1 MPRSVKIILFSASG
15 LVGLLVLLAL
25 ALLFFVDANA
35 YKPRLEAAASKALG
49 LEVKVNGRLGFGF
62 FPGLRVTLEDAHI
75 RNRGVDLVSAREAS
89 IEIELLPL
97 LREEVHINEIALQQ
111 PRITIERDRDG
122 QFNFEKPGPAQAA
135 LPALNLDKVSFA
147 GATLQYTDQQTGDG
161 IEAMDCRLA
170 LYRPRL
176 ARGKSPEF
184 IKNLSFTA
192 ELACGEI
199 RKNDFTLYELKL
211 AAVAKQGV
219 FDLKPVTLRF
229 FGGYGSGSLRA
240 DFSGAAPAHHVVYAL
255 EQFRLEEL
263 SKVVSPQNIAE
274 GWMDFSA
281 DLVLQGK
288 TLNELKQ
295 TAAGQ
300 VSLRGENLKL
310 EGTDLDKKFD
320 RYESSQNFNLADVGA
335 FFLGGPVGVAVTKGY
350 NFASIFKGAGGH
362 SEIRQLVSE
371 WKVEHGVAQAQDVAL
386 ATPKNRLALMGGLDF
401 INERFENMTMALID
415 AKGCALVR
423 QNIHGTFQKPVVEK
437 PGIFKTLTGP
447 ARKLL
452 QKGRELLPGGECEVF
467 YAGTVTPPK

>member
-1 MPRSVKIILFSASG
+1 MPRAVKIILFAISG
-15 LVGLLVLLAL
+15 FVGLLVLLAL

-35 YKPRLEAAASKALG
+35 YKPRLEVAASQALG
-49 LEVKVNGRLGFGF
+49 MEVKVGGRLGFGF
-62 FPGLRVTLEDAHI
+62 FPGLLITLEDAHI
-75 RNRGVDLVSAREAS
+75 RNRGMDLVSAKEARLA
-89 IEIELLPL
+89 IDLLPL
-97 LREEVHINEIALQQ
+97 LHEEVRISEIALQQ
-111 PRITIERDRDG
+111 PKITIERDRDG
-122 QFNFEKPGPAQAA
+122 QFNFEKPEAVKAD
-135 LPALNLDKVSFA
+135 LPALNLDKVSLE
-147 GATLQYTDQQTGDG
+147 GATLQYTDQQTGAG
-161 IEAMDCRLA
+161 IEAVDCRLA

-199 RKNDFTLYELKL
+199 RKNDFTLYELTL
-211 AAVAKQGV
+211 TAVARQGV
-219 FDLKPVTLRF
+219 FDLKPITLRF
-229 FGGYGSGSLRA
+229 FGGYGSGDIQT
-240 DFSGAAPAHHVVYAL
+240 DFSGAAPAYRVVYAL

-263 SKVVSPQNIAE
+263 SKVVSPQHIAE

-281 DLVLQGK
+281 DLALQGK

-300 VSLRGENLKL
+300 VALRGENLKL
-310 EGTDLDKKFD
+310 DGADLDKKFD
-320 RYESSQNFNLADVGA
+320 RYESTQSFNLADVGA

-350 NFASIFKGAGGH
+350 SIARIFEGAGGR

-386 ATPKNRLALMGGLDF
+386 ATPKNRLALTGGLDF

-447 ARKLL
+447 ALKLL
-452 QKGRELLPGGECEVF
+452 KKGRELLPGGECEVF
-467 YAGTVTPPK
+467 YAGTVASPK